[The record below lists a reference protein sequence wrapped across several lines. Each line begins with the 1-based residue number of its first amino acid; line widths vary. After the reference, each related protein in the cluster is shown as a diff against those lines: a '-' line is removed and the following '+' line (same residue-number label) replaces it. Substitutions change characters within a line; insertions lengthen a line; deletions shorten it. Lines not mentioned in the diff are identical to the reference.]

1 MKQSSLLLAG
11 VLVIVAAA
19 LYVVM
24 QNLGDTRLI
33 SVGDTT
39 VVVDVVST
47 DLLRQKGL
55 SGRESLADGTGMLF
69 VFDTSDRW
77 GIWMKDMRF
86 AIDILW
92 IREDGVVVT
101 LKEHVAP
108 ESYPTVFSSTE
119 PARYV
124 LELPA
129 GFARKHGVGEGS
141 VIQL

>member
-108 ESYPTVFSSTE
+108 ESAPTVFSSTE

>member
-33 SVGDTT
+33 TVGDTT

-55 SGRESLADGTGMLF
+55 SGRESLSDGTGMLF

-77 GIWMKDMRF
+77 GIWMKDMHF
-86 AIDILW
+86 SIDILW

-129 GFARKHGVGEGS
+129 GFAQKHGVQEGS